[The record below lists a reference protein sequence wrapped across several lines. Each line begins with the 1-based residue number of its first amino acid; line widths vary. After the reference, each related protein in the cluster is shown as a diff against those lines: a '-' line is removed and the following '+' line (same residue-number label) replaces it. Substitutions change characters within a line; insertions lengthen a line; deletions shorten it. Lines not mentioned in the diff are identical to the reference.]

1 MEEAGT
7 WSSARERE
15 AMQIERLADRV
26 ARAFLLEREL
36 FEGGWDQQFDG
47 EVTGLIGAGAF
58 VRFGGG
64 HEGMLPLR
72 RLRGDWWELN
82 EEGTILTG
90 ERTGETLRL
99 GDPVRV
105 RSSASRRRA
114 AASTSRRSSRPAPSF
129 GLVESCSNSEH
140 DSPDQRCAA
149 YAAARSALRVATT
162 SRISSQSTS
171 LKLCIGQNFGPH
183 IEQNSADLK

>member
-7 WSSARERE
+7 WSSARERD
-15 AMQIERLADRV
+15 AMQIERQADRV

-36 FEGGWDQQFDG
+36 FEGGWDQRFDG

-64 HEGMLPLR
+64 HEGLLPLR

-82 EEGTILTG
+82 EQGTILRG
-90 ERTGETLRL
+90 EHTGETLRL

-105 RSSASRRRA
+105 QVERVETARGRVDLV
-114 AASTSRRSSRPAPSF
+114 PVEPEPS
-129 GLVESCSNSEH
+129 
-140 DSPDQRCAA
+140 
-149 YAAARSALRVATT
+149 
-162 SRISSQSTS
+162 
-171 LKLCIGQNFGPH
+171 
-183 IEQNSADLK
+183 